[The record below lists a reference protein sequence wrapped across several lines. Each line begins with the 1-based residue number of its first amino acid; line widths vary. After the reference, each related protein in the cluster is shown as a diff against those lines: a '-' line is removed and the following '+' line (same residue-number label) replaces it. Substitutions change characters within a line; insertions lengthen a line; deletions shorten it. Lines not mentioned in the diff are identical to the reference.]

1 MLYRF
6 TLAALLAGCA
16 AGGVNSTPTALA
28 PNGHQ
33 AMTPDTNWD
42 SAPDASGCF
51 RRNRFVREDR
61 LRRGGPW
68 TLHVGSM
75 RADYAYVSVVARN
88 ALRNVTINLWPTNDP
103 DNVKKIAPGATIEV
117 KINPPSSGVVIQ
129 EATPMRD
136 RGPGA
141 RVNGRVCQI

>member
-1 MLYRF
+1 
-6 TLAALLAGCA
+6 
-16 AGGVNSTPTALA
+16 
-28 PNGHQ
+28 
-33 AMTPDTNWD
+33 
-42 SAPDASGCF
+42 
-51 RRNRFVREDR
+51 
-61 LRRGGPW
+61 
-68 TLHVGSM
+68 M